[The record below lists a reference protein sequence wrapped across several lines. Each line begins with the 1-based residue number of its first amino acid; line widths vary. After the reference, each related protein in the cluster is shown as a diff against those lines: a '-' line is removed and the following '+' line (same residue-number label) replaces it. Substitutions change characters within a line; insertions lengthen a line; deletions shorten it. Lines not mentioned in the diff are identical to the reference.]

1 MELKGGNSMIYK
13 DKKVLVV
20 GMARSGVAAA
30 QLLNMAGAKVI
41 VNDSKTEAELGDS
54 ILPLRDL
61 PLTRE
66 FGRPAGELLEGID
79 ALVISPGIPVN
90 APFVK
95 AAQEKGIYVTGELE
109 LASQLSRG
117 TLVAV
122 TGTNGKT
129 TTVSLL
135 GEIFRN
141 AGKVTHVVG
150 NIGYPYSAAAMVSKK
165 EDVVVCEVSSF
176 QMETADTFHPHVGV
190 LTNITEDHL
199 NRHGTMEVYTA
210 MKMRMFKCQ
219 GSEDYAIFNADD
231 PALKGLPRQV
241 RSRVLMFSRKQEV
254 ERGAFVRGDMIMI
267 NITGEEKA
275 VCRTDEVMIPGPHN
289 LENALAAVCAASA
302 MEVPVPVIRHSLKT
316 FRGVEHRIESVRTLD
331 GVEYFNDSKGTNV
344 DSTIKAVQT
353 MKKPTAII
361 LGGYDK
367 HCSFDPLSVE
377 MVQSEYIKE
386 AVLIGETADQIE
398 ASLRKEGFENITRTD
413 TMENAVNIC
422 RQLADD
428 GWNILLSPAC
438 ASFDMFSDYEERGRV
453 FKQIVNDL
461 K

>member
-1 MELKGGNSMIYK
+1 MIYK

-30 QLLNMAGAKVI
+30 QLLHQAGAVVI
-41 VNDSKTEAELGDS
+41 VNDSKTEEQLGES
-54 ILPLRDL
+54 IQPLQDL
-61 PLTRE
+61 PVIRE
-66 FGRPAGELLEGID
+66 FGKPAGELLDGID
-79 ALVISPGIPVN
+79 VLVISPGIPDT
-90 APFVK
+90 APFVQ
-95 AAQEKGIYVTGELE
+95 AAHEKGIYVTGELE
-109 LASQLSRG
+109 LASQLSKG
-117 TLVAV
+117 TLVAI

-129 TTVSLL
+129 TTVTLL

-210 MKMRMFKCQ
+210 MKMRMFKRQ
-219 GSEDYAIFNADD
+219 GPEDFAIFNADD
-231 PALKGLPRQV
+231 PALKALPKQV
-241 RSRVLMFSRKQEV
+241 RSRVLMFSRLKEV
-254 ERGAFVRGDMIMI
+254 ERGAFVRDGMIVV
-267 NITGEEKA
+267 NISGEEKT
-275 VCRTDEVMIPGPHN
+275 VCRTEEVMIPGPHN

-302 MEVPVPVIRHSLKT
+302 MEIPVPVIRHSLKT
-316 FRGVEHRIESVRTLD
+316 FRGVEHRIESVRVLD

-353 MKKPTAII
+353 MKKPTVII

-367 HCSFDPLSVE
+367 HCSFDPLSRE
-377 MVQSEYIKE
+377 MVQSEYMKQ

-398 ASLRKEGFENITRTD
+398 ASLIKEGFENITRAD
-413 TMENAVNIC
+413 TLENAVAIC
-422 RQLADD
+422 RKLADD